1 MPIHIHSDPQQMIC
15 CKAPTDLVER
25 LERACRDYS
34 CTKSSLMRQLLHHG
48 LNQLSVAP
56 STELHASAGAKA
68 DA

>member
-48 LNQLSVAP
+48 LN
-56 STELHASAGAKA
+56 
-68 DA
+68 